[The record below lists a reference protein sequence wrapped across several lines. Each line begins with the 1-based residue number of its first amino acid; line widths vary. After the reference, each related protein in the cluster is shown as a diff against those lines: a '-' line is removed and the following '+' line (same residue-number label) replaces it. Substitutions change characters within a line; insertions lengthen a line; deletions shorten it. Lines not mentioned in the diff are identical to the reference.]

1 MSSAATVLGTRLGAR
16 LGTSIGVEST
26 PESRLLDRLATI
38 PDAVWFDPALDA
50 GVLRE
55 DDGGTWRITSV
66 LSRPIHTQYT
76 VSQATL
82 SIAPAEAFSPSG
94 KRILSFAGA
103 QYLWGAAA
111 LAALLQ
117 GSAAYSEVQI
127 GARAAGGTTARW
139 SAGLV
144 AASPSNRI
152 AHYVGGSNLVTRLRD
167 QASTQTQNTGAT
179 VTADSVSRLYS
190 NTYSG
195 SVYAGW
201 VNDVAETLSGS
212 GVNIR
217 APATLDLLAIG
228 ALLTAGAAGGFWN
241 GSLSGLILTPG
252 HVLSTDDR
260 VAIQA
265 DLAAYHG
272 Y

>member
-1 MSSAATVLGTRLGAR
+1 MRRRNLRGGSRRIAR
-16 LGTSIGVEST
+16 FSGRT
-26 PESRLLDRLATI
+26 PEQRLLDRLATI
-38 PDAVWFDPALDA
+38 TDAVWFDPAWDPGA
-50 GVLRE
+50 FIE
-55 DDGGTWRITSV
+55 DDGGTLRITSL
-66 LSRPIHTQYT
+66 LSRDLGWTQYT
-76 VSQATL
+76 VAGASLPQ
-82 SIAPAEAFSPSG
+82 SPAVAASPNG
-94 KRILSFAGA
+94 KRIMSFAGL
-103 QYLWGAAA
+103 QFLQGAAA